1 MKNMNAEC
9 RTQNAE
15 LRRRRGFLRSSFF
28 VLRSAFIVVAA
39 AAASCT
45 GTKQKPADEKVP
57 VTVARVEQKAMPM
70 QIRAIGTVQ
79 PVSTVAVRALVGGQ
93 LTRVYFR
100 EGDDVRRGQPLF
112 TIDPRPY
119 MAAQQQAEANLARDE
134 ANYRNAQSE
143 AARYADLVKK
153 DYVTKEDYEK
163 ITSGAEAAK
172 AVVAADRA
180 AAENARLQLSYCS
193 IASPL
198 DGRTGSL
205 MVHAGNIVHASD
217 TNPLVVINQVTPV
230 YVQFAI
236 PETQLGELR
245 TRGGINVPVSAAPQ
259 KGGAAIAAGRLTF
272 IDNAVDSTTGTIT
285 LKALFANQNRA
296 LWPGQFVTVAV
307 TLQERPDAVVVP
319 SLAVQTGQRGQY
331 VYVVRQDRSVEM
343 RPVRVAEEVDQ
354 QSIIESGVNPGETVV
369 TDGQL
374 RLTPKSHVDVKNAL

>member
-1 MKNMNAEC
+1 MKAEG
-9 RTQNAE
+9 RRQKAE
-15 LRRRRGFLRSSFF
+15 GKRAGAFAVILLP
-28 VLRSAFIVVAA
+28 SAFCLLTF
-39 AAASCT
+39 CT
-45 GTKQKPADEKVP
+45 GNKQESRDETVP

-79 PVSTVAVRALVGGQ
+79 PISTVAVRALVGGQ

-100 EGDDVRRGQPLF
+100 EGDDVRRGQALF

-119 MAAQQQAEANLARDE
+119 AAAVAQAEANLARDE

-143 AARYADLVKK
+143 AARYAELVKK

-180 AAENARLQLSYCS
+180 AVENARLQLAYCN
-193 IASPL
+193 ITSPI

-205 MVHAGNIVHASD
+205 MVHAGNIVHAND
-217 TNPLVVINQVTPV
+217 TNPLVVINQVAPV
-230 YVQFAI
+230 YVQFAV
-236 PETQLGELR
+236 PETQLGDLR
-245 TRGGINVPVSAAPQ
+245 ARGGVNVPVSAAPQ
-259 KGGAAIAAGRLTF
+259 KGGAAIGAGRLTF
-272 IDNAVDSTTGTIT
+272 IDNAVDTTTGTIT
-285 LKALFANQNRA
+285 LKALFPNQNRA

-319 SLAVQTGQRGQY
+319 SQAVQTGQRGQY
-331 VYVVRQDRSVEM
+331 VYVVKEDRSVEM
-343 RPVRVAEEVDQ
+343 RPVRVADSVDQ

>member
-1 MKNMNAEC
+1 MK
-9 RTQNAE
+9 RW
-15 LRRRRGFLRSSFF
+15 
-28 VLRSAFIVVAA
+28 IVAA
-39 AAASCT
+39 LMLASCT
-45 GTKQKPADEKVP
+45 GTKQKPTDEKVP

-70 QIRAIGTVQ
+70 QIRAIGSVQ

-93 LTRVYFR
+93 LTRVSFR
-100 EGDDVRRGQPLF
+100 EGQDVRRGQPLF

-119 MAAQQQAEANLARDE
+119 AAALQQAEANLARDQ
-134 ANYRNAQSE
+134 ANDRNAQSE
-143 AARYADLVKK
+143 AARYAGLVKK
-153 DYVTKEDYEK
+153 DYVTKEEYEK
-163 ITSGAEAAK
+163 MTSAAEAAK

-180 AAENARLQLSYCS
+180 AVENARLQLSYCN
-193 IASPL
+193 IVSPI

-205 MVHAGNIVHASD
+205 MVHAGNVVHAND

-245 TRGGINVPVSAAPQ
+245 ARGEMNVPVSAAPQ
-259 KGGAAIAAGRLTF
+259 RGGAAIATGRLTF

-285 LKALFANQNRA
+285 LKALFSNQNRA

-307 TLQERPDAVVVP
+307 TLQERPDAVVIP
-319 SLAVQTGQRGQY
+319 SQAVQTGQRGQY
-331 VYVVRQDRSVEM
+331 VYVVKQDQSVEM
-343 RPVRVAEEVDQ
+343 RPVRVAESVDQ